1 MVGET
6 ITLKKNGKL
15 WANLDVAAK
24 AVGGK
29 VQNQGGELVLCVG
42 EQCALMSEE
51 VLRVEDGT
59 KYVDYFWARDAFGGG
74 AGTQSVS
81 ADVSGAIRLP
91 DLDCKSR
98 TLSEFCGRKTVFY
111 LWSSW

>member
-1 MVGET
+1 M
-6 ITLKKNGKL
+6 TLKKNGKL
-15 WANLDVAAK
+15 WAKLDVAAK

-29 VQNQGGELVLCVG
+29 VQNQGSELVLCVG

-51 VLRVEDGT
+51 VLRLEGGT
-59 KYVDYFWARDAFGGG
+59 KYVDYFWARDAFDGG

-91 DLDCKSR
+91 DLDCKPR

-111 LWSSW
+111 IWSSW